1 MSHLF
6 GHDQPLTGQGDG
18 QSPSFVTLFDP
29 RVRMISALVFAVLVV
44 AIDQILFGLC
54 AFLLAFCAM
63 LFANLPWRLTLKRM
77 AAMDGFII
85 VMLFMLPFTTPGT
98 PVFTFL
104 GAEASKEGFE
114 HAIMIGIRANAIIL
128 MMLSLF
134 SAMTPVT
141 MGHTLFRLKCP
152 ATLVQLLMF
161 TVRYVSVLHDEYQR
175 LRVAMRLRGF
185 KARNCFHTYRSLG
198 YLFGM
203 LLVRSFERAER
214 VLEAMKCR
222 GFTGQF
228 PIIDQLQYKARD
240 WGFLTVFLFITT
252 SLLVLDRTYV
262 IAY

>member
-6 GHDQPLTGQGDG
+6 GHDQPLVGQGDG
-18 QSPSFVTLFDP
+18 HQPSFVALFDP

-44 AIDQILFGLC
+44 AIDQMVFGLC
-54 AFLLAFCAM
+54 AFLFALATMFC
-63 LFANLPWRLTLKRM
+63 ANLPWRLTLKRM

-104 GAEASKEGFE
+104 GADASKEGIE

-152 ATLVQLLMF
+152 AILVHLLMF
-161 TVRYVSVLHDEYQR
+161 TVRYVTVLHDEYER
-175 LRVAMRLRGF
+175 LRIAMRLRGF
-185 KARNCFHTYRSLG
+185 KARNSLHTYRSLG

-228 PIIDQLQYKARD
+228 PIIDQLQYKSRD
-240 WGFLTVFLFITT
+240 WVFLAVFLFIIIT
-252 SLLVLDRTYV
+252 LLMLDRTYV